1 MGQKINPIKFRIQ
14 HTKDWR
20 SRWFASNRKFATSLN
35 QDIQTRNL
43 IEKRFEGQA
52 VIDRINIDRSHKMV
66 SVTIFTSKPG
76 MVIGKGGIIVEEIKA
91 ELAKIFKTAT
101 LRINIEEIK
110 RPELFAKL
118 VGESIGRQLKA
129 RGSFRRAMN
138 SSADATM
145 RAGAKGVRI
154 QVSGRIGGG
163 EMSRR
168 ETVSK
173 GSVPLHTIRANIDYA
188 LTEVKTPAGI
198 LGIKIWINK
207 GES

>member
-91 ELAKIFKTAT
+91 ELAKIFKLPPLELT
-101 LRINIEEIK
+101 LK
-110 RPELFAKL
+110 KL
-118 VGESIGRQLKA
+118 
-129 RGSFRRAMN
+129 
-138 SSADATM
+138 
-145 RAGAKGVRI
+145 KG
-154 QVSGRIGGG
+154 Q
-163 EMSRR
+163 
-168 ETVSK
+168 
-173 GSVPLHTIRANIDYA
+173 NYC
-188 LTEVKTPAGI
+188 
-198 LGIKIWINK
+198 
-207 GES
+207 